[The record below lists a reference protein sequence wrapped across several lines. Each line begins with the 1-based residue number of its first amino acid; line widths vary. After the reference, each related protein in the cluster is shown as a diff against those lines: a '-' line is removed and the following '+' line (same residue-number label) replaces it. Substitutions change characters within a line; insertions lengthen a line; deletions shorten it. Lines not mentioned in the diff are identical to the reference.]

1 MSASKVVVAAQRGR
15 EVPLEGDAKDLDQEG
30 DV

>member
-15 EVPLEGDAKDLDQEG
+15 EVPLEGDAKGLDHEG